1 MSGLRTVVLSS
12 GVALALSLVAPP
24 PASAGVGKGDRAPEF
39 VQVVDAQGRRA
50 QLRRHRDQVVVLT
63 FGASWCAPCKR
74 ELPALD
80 KLARDYAQAK
90 ARVVFLAVNIDT
102 DRAKGQQF
110 FNQLKVRHV
119 QRLFDPRKSTVEL
132 YDPPKMP
139 SVFIIR
145 DGIIRHVHGGY
156 VPGDEKH
163 LKTQIDSLL

>member
-1 MSGLRTVVLSS
+1 MSGPRTVVLLSAA
-12 GVALALSLVAPP
+12 ALALGLAAPP
-24 PASAGVGKGDRAPEF
+24 PASAGVGQGDRAPEF

-50 QLRRHRDQVVVLT
+50 SLRRDRNQVIVLT
-63 FGASWCAPCKR
+63 FGASWCPPCKR

-80 KLARDYAQAK
+80 KLARDYARAK
-90 ARVVFLAVNIDT
+90 AGVVFLAVNIDT
-102 DRAKGQQF
+102 DRSKGQRF
-110 FNQLKVRHV
+110 FSQLKIRTVE
-119 QRLFDPRKSTVEL
+119 RLFDPRKSTVEL

-163 LKTQIDSLL
+163 LKTQIDALL